1 MSVTAAALILAWVVI
16 AVLALALAA
25 VVRVVRLQESR
36 LQQLISEPRRL
47 LPGDDLKLPPALR
60 DAIGDHDVVLLLFV
74 KSECRTCLKA
84 ISTVALWSA
93 GQERTVPFVVL
104 WQGRAQPIEPPAIS
118 LDQQQRVFDELRIGL
133 MPFAVLL
140 NGSTVVASG
149 AVGSTSAVHELL
161 DAAAAVAAKRLA
173 GSQQRLN
180 PRGLEA
186 VHDRRQRRLGSSKM
200 DKAVGARRRHSPAP
214 VQPSER

>member
-16 AVLALALAA
+16 AVLTLALAA

-47 LPGDDLKLPPALR
+47 LPGDDLKLPTALR

-74 KSECRTCLKA
+74 KAECRTCLKA
-84 ISTVALWSA
+84 ISTVVHWSA

-104 WQGRAQPIEPPAIS
+104 WQGRARPIAPPTIS
-118 LDQQQRVFDELRIGL
+118 LDEQQRVFDELRIGL

-140 NGSTVVASG
+140 NGPTVVASG
-149 AVGSTSAVHELL
+149 AVGSTPAVYDLL
-161 DAAAAVAAKRLA
+161 DAAAAVAADRLS

-180 PRGLEA
+180 PRGMEVA
-186 VHDRRQRRLGSSKM
+186 H
-200 DKAVGARRRHSPAP
+200 
-214 VQPSER
+214 E